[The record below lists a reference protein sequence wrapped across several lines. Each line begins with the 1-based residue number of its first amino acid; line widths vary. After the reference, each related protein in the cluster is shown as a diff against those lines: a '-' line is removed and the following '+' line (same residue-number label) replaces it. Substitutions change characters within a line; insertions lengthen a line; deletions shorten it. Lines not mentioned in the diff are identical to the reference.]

1 MTPRTILIY
10 AGQELMGD
18 GFIKLPFARALRAA
32 HPGAHMT
39 WLAGK
44 GRTVFAH
51 ELAPLVHGVLDAV
64 IEDADIGSKTGE
76 LIGARPLAGQG
87 FDLVI
92 DTQSRVLTTLIV
104 RRLEHAR
111 FISPTANFWFS
122 NARPPRG
129 YEKPPHLHHRL
140 FDIAA
145 LAIGHAVKDP
155 GPQPLPAAFRAE
167 AARLLPGEPPPGGP
181 TYVGFAPGAGNRQKC
196 WPLDGYVALA
206 QRQAARNRVPVFILG
221 PDEGEWH
228 ATLAAAVPGAR
239 FPNQDSGTTISPIL
253 TLALAGRLA
262 AAVTGDGGAGHIL
275 AEGGAPMVSLWGPT
289 DVAKFHPMARRLKIV
304 RAQSYGGDTMDR
316 IPVDGVDAALDA
328 LLADQTLDDKPV
340 VVSRVFG

>member
-51 ELAPLVHGVLDAV
+51 ELAPLVDGVLDAV
-64 IEDADIGSKTGE
+64 IEDAGIGSKAGE

-104 RRLEHAR
+104 RRLVHAR
-111 FISPTANFWFS
+111 FVSPAAKFWFS
-122 NARPPRG
+122 DARPPRG

-145 LAIGHAVKDP
+145 LAVGHAVKDP
-155 GPQPLPAAFRAE
+155 GPQPLPASFRAE
-167 AARLLPGEPPPGGP
+167 AARLLPGGPIPGGP
-181 TYVGFAPGAGNRQKC
+181 TYAAKNAGRSTATSR
-196 WPLDGYVALA
+196 WRSSRPRA
-206 QRQAARNRVPVFILG
+206 AARPCSSSAPTR
-221 PDEGEWH
+221 
-228 ATLAAAVPGAR
+228 A
-239 FPNQDSGTTISPIL
+239 SGTPRSRPRCRAHAFPTRSP
-253 TLALAGRLA
+253 
-262 AAVTGDGGAGHIL
+262 
-275 AEGGAPMVSLWGPT
+275 
-289 DVAKFHPMARRLKIV
+289 ARPSAR
-304 RAQSYGGDTMDR
+304 S
-316 IPVDGVDAALDA
+316 
-328 LLADQTLDDKPV
+328 
-340 VVSRVFG
+340 

>member
-1 MTPRTILIY
+1 MTPRSVLIY

-32 HPGAHMT
+32 YPGAQLT

-44 GRTVFAH
+44 ARTVFAH
-51 ELAPLVHGVLDAV
+51 ELAPLVDGVLDEV
-64 IEDADIGSKTGE
+64 IEDAGIGSRAGE
-76 LIGARPLAGQG
+76 LLGAKPLAGRP

-104 RRLEHAR
+104 RRLVHAR

-122 NARPPRG
+122 QSRPPRG
-129 YEKPPHLHHRL
+129 YAKPPHLHHRL
-140 FDIAA
+140 FDLAA
-145 LAIGHAVKDP
+145 LAVGHAVKDP

-167 AARLLPGEPPPGGP
+167 AARLLPDGP
-181 TYVGFAPGAGNRQKC
+181 TYVGFAPGAGNRAKC

-206 QRQAARNRVPVFILG
+206 QQQAARGRTPVFILG
-221 PDEGEWH
+221 PNEREWH
-228 ATLAAAVPGAR
+228 QPLMTAVPGAR
-239 FPNQDSGTTISPIL
+239 FPNQDPAAVISPLL

-275 AEGGAPMVSLWGPT
+275 AEGGAPLVSLWGPT
-289 DVAKFHPMARRLKIV
+289 DVQKFHPMARRLKIV
-304 RAQSYGGDTMDR
+304 RAQDFGGDTMDK
-316 IPVDGVDAALDA
+316 IPVEAVAAGLDA
-328 LLADQTLDDKPV
+328 LLADPTLDDKPA